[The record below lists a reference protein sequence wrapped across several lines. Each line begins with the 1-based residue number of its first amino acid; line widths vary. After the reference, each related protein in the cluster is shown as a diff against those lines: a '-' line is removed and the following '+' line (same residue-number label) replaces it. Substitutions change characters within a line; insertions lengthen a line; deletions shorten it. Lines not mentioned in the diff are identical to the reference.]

1 MSYPAINLGKG
12 KEFSLQRKHPWVFS
26 GAIARKDPEIKE
38 GDLVEVFSN
47 KNDYLGTG
55 FYASGSIAVRII
67 SFEHETI
74 NAEFWQHKISKAWLY
89 RQHLGILN
97 EHTNVCRLFFGE
109 GDGVPGLILDY
120 YDGHVVLQ
128 VHSGGVYG
136 YKQEI
141 TEAIKAVLG

>member
-97 EHTNVCRLFFGE
+97 EHTNVCRLCFGE
-109 GDGVPGLILDY
+109 MVCRD
-120 YDGHVVLQ
+120 
-128 VHSGGVYG
+128 
-136 YKQEI
+136 
-141 TEAIKAVLG
+141 